1 MLLVKYK
8 NMDKQ
13 RIIFRG
19 FWVGLYVA
27 FVTVAFFVRD
37 YVLNNRV
44 GEIWGWDYLTFVKQ
58 IQSWGYI
65 SYFGFRHPG
74 LGLVLSPLVVLEHLW
89 SGAYLLVLP
98 GVALMTAYLIYKMSN
113 AIGLVVWLSFPVTWL
128 MAAIPE
134 SFPIAQLTLVG
145 SLYLMHKKDF
155 SSETG
160 CSRVTLLSVIA
171 LSIINSMVTLTNG
184 VKPMLAYLI
193 TCNNRRTI
201 IKLIGIALLLVI
213 GGVFFFYVRSLVCGR
228 SCVFGIVKTLSW
240 IPEKRALLQELY
252 GFFIKPVGVIQ
263 SFIVYPLLV
272 YCVVLGRLKGL
283 RKLEQ
288 WISAFVFVDVAL
300 HLAIGWGM
308 QEPWVFAPHWI
319 FIIPL
324 IVGNGIL
331 KKKEETV

>member
-1 MLLVKYK
+1 
-8 NMDKQ
+8 MDKK
-13 RIIFRG
+13 RILYWR
-19 FWVGLYVA
+19 FWAGLYISFVVCA
-27 FVTVAFFVRD
+27 FVVKN
-37 YVLNNRV
+37 YVLSNNIP
-44 GEIWGWDYLTFVKQ
+44 EILGWDYKTFVNQ
-58 IQSWGYI
+58 IQNWGYI

-74 LGLVLSPLVVLEHLW
+74 LGIVLSPLVALEHLW
-89 SGAYLLVLP
+89 SGAYLLVMP

-113 AIGLVVWLSFPVTWL
+113 AIGLIVWLSFPVTWL

-134 SFPIAQLTLVG
+134 SFPIAQLTLVV
-145 SLYLMHKKDF
+145 SLYLMTKKDF
-155 SSETG
+155 STETG
-160 CSRVTLLSVIA
+160 RSRATLLSVIA
-171 LSIINSMVTLTNG
+171 LSIVNSMVTLTNG

-201 IKLIGIALLLVI
+201 IKLTGIALMLLI

-228 SCVFGIVKTLSW
+228 SCVSGIAKTLSW
-240 IPEKRALLQELY
+240 IPEKRVLWQELY

-272 YCVVLGRLKGL
+272 YCVFLGRLKGL
-283 RKLEQ
+283 RKRVL
-288 WISAFVFVDVAL
+288 WISAFVFVDVVL
-300 HLAIGWGM
+300 HLVIGWGM

-331 KKKEETV
+331 RKKDETL